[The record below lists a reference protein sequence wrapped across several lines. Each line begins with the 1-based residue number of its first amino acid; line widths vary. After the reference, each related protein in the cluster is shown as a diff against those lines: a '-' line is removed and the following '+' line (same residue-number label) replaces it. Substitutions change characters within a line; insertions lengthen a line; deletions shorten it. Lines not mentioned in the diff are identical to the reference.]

1 MEGIGGH
8 GGAHLWGVWRLEA
21 EGLGRGTVSKEQ
33 PEVQGNWERLVPQ
46 ELGRRDW
53 EPVSVPVL

>member
-1 MEGIGGH
+1 M
-8 GGAHLWGVWRLEA
+8 WRLEA